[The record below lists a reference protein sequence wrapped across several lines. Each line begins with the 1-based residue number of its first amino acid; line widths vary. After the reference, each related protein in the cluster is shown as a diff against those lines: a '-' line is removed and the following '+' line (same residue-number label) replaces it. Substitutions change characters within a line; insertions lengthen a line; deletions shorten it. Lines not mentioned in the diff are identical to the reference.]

1 MPASSAHPPVGTSF
15 RDAEIGDDGFSDDEA
30 HTTVSN
36 PPPARDDRSNQFF
49 PSQPINRPI
58 LVRLDGVHAGEVTTL
73 ERFPASIGRHATSRI
88 VLDDA
93 GVSRQHAAI
102 SKIGEKYFIEDLDSK
117 NGTYV
122 AGNRVAR
129 SELADGALVRIGSHV
144 DFRFT
149 LVEERQEQLLRQLY
163 QSSTRDALTG
173 AYNRRY
179 FEDRLVSELAYARRH
194 SAELSLILI
203 DIDHFKYINDTH
215 GHPVGDAVLQH
226 VATVLQNQIRVE
238 DVFARVG
245 GEEFTVLLRAIGLAN
260 AARLAERL
268 RSAIANSPALVEAS
282 SIPVT
287 ISAGCAS
294 IAELDLVDGRVLF
307 SMADARLYA
316 AKHAGRNQVVS
327 A

>member
-1 MPASSAHPPVGTSF
+1 MPARSVHPPFGASLSN
-15 RDAEIGDDGFSDDEA
+15 AEVNDGQFSDDEA
-30 HTTVSN
+30 HTTISN
-36 PPPARDDRSNQFF
+36 PPAARDTHGGQFF

-58 LVRLDGVHAGEVTTL
+58 LVRLDGVHAGEVTAL

-122 AGNRVAR
+122 AGNRVVR
-129 SELADGALVRIGSHV
+129 SELLDGALVRIGSHV

-163 QSSTRDALTG
+163 ESSTRDALTG

-179 FEDRLVSELAYARRH
+179 FEDRLVSELAYAKRH

-203 DIDHFKYINDTH
+203 DIDHFKHVNDTH
-215 GHPVGDAVLQH
+215 GHPVGDLVLQH
-226 VATVLQNQIRVE
+226 VATVLLNQIRVE

-245 GEEFTVLLRAIGLAN
+245 GEEFTVLLRGIGLVN

-268 RSAIANSPALVEAS
+268 RSAIAGAPAVVDGPA
-282 SIPVT
+282 IPVT
-287 ISAGCAS
+287 ISAGCVS

-316 AKHAGRNQVVS
+316 AKHAGRNRVVS